1 MRKDY
6 CGPKDFV
13 CSFNCEALKGGYSF
27 SCHKRPEQPLCCGPV
42 WFGVAQVSHTWVFS
56 KGTHGKCHLTQE
68 LAGAYKSPC
77 MQLNSGMAFRL
88 QLLVLLFPLVL
99 PMARARAV
107 CHFDFMTGEGSDG
120 CRPGVFGGVRR
131 GVMREISYIEA

>member
-1 MRKDY
+1 MDIH
-6 CGPKDFV
+6 FLV
-13 CSFNCEALKGGYSF
+13 IKGLS
-27 SCHKRPEQPLCCGPV
+27 SHCGPV
-42 WFGVAQVSHTWVFS
+42 WFGVAQESHTWVFS
-56 KGTHGKCHLTQE
+56 KWTHRNCHLTQE

-131 GVMREISYIEA
+131 GVVREISYIDAGCLILSQMGVWLNPEVDCSLAS